1 MSTKGGGLVDRFEHL
16 TTHRLD
22 FTTRRRIKKGSFY
35 VSLLLW
41 LIVLIFP
48 LYWMFLSSVR
58 PTQTLYS
65 TQISA
70 LPKMAELTFN
80 NYQILMQTRVG
91 QLFFNTLI
99 VATGV
104 MGLTVLVSTVAGYGL
119 TRYDFPFKFTFARM
133 ILFGYMLSPIVLAIP
148 MYSIFRHL
156 GLLNT
161 YLGIIL
167 AQSTLATPFGVW
179 LMWNMFQSVS
189 ITQEEAAWVMGS
201 GRIRTFKDIAV
212 PNARSGILAVALF
225 GFAIV
230 WNDFTFA
237 RILLPKTEAM
247 TLSPGLMALASQGH
261 YINQGNLMAIS
272 VVMSLLPILV
282 AYWLQSYLLAGFQ
295 IGE

>member
-1 MSTKGGGLVDRFEHL
+1 MSTKRNSLVNRFENSV
-16 TTHRLD
+16 THRLD
-22 FTTRRRIKKGSFY
+22 FTMRRRIKKGTFY
-35 VSLLLW
+35 GSLLLW
-41 LIVLIFP
+41 LIVLLFP
-48 LYWMFLSSVR
+48 LYWMLVSSLR
-58 PTQTLYS
+58 PSNALY
-65 TQISA
+65 TTDVSA
-70 LPKMAELTFN
+70 LPEMAILTFN
-80 NYQILMQTRVG
+80 NYQILAQTRVG

-99 VATGV
+99 VASGV
-104 MGLTVLVSTVAGYGL
+104 MGLTVLISTVAGYGL
-119 TRYDFPFKFTFARM
+119 TRYEFPFKFTFARM

-148 MYSIFRHL
+148 MYIIFRQL
-156 GLLNT
+156 GLLNS

-237 RILLPKTEAM
+237 RILLPQTEAM